1 MTAVFDT
8 SAVIAVLRNEPGS
21 EDLVGRFQGGAISA
35 VNVAEIITHGVRS
48 CIPAE
53 EIRADFESLKL
64 TVHSFD
70 VAAATATGALAAA
83 TRRFGLSLGDRA
95 CLALAK
101 SLGAKAITADRV
113 WGKLD
118 LGVLIE
124 VFR

>member
-1 MTAVFDT
+1 MVCAAV
-8 SAVIAVLRNEPGS
+8 SR
-21 EDLVGRFQGGAISA
+21 R
-35 VNVAEIITHGVRS
+35 R
-48 CIPAE
+48 

-101 SLGAKAITADRV
+101 SLGGKAITADRV

-118 LGVLIE
+118 LGVPIE